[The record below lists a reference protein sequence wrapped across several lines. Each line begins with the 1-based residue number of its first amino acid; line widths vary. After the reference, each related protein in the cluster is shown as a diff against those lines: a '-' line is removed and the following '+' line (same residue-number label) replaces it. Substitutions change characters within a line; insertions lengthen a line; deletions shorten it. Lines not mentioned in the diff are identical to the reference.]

1 MPGSAKHRYTQR
13 LVTLGVIAAL
23 AVAASGCGGSS
34 QTKKANEEWAK
45 AVCTN
50 IGVWKK
56 LVHDAATSL
65 NPFFGPVARLHQ
77 AIGATRQLAKELEDI
92 GLPKTEQGAKAKQ
105 QYEQLWTNLQ
115 TQLTRVENSAEKL
128 KSGDIYGA
136 LALIGELK
144 TATSTAITALDDLR
158 TVASPDL
165 ALAIAETGA
174 CQALHGD

>member
-34 QTKKANEEWAK
+34 QTKKANEEWAN
-45 AVCTN
+45 AVCTS
-50 IGVWKK
+50 IGAWKK
-56 LVHDAATSL
+56 QVHETYTSL

-115 TQLTRVENSAEKL
+115 TQLTHVENSAEKL
-128 KSGDIYGA
+128 KSGDISGA